1 MQHYTLE
8 TLITLVEDLPVGT
21 NKALLHFLWML
32 VSGAL
37 LPHRGALHPALK
49 SIRLT
54 DVACRRAWAAFGY
67 GAWTIQELLMKW
79 RGHVTQLPGWEQRMY
94 EGYHPITV
102 DLVAF
107 WRPRLKECPSKHYYA
122 PAGKALPAV
131 VMGVTGDTGEIGGQ
145 RLALPRDFLRVA
157 ADDTSEARL
166 MEDLLRRVKWGL
178 QEDEMGVLDAGFK
191 IRQLQAVGIERY
203 LIRLA
208 QNFTARRNA
217 VAPYKGQ
224 GRHPTYGEIV
234 RPLPRTYNDNLIP
247 RTPPDATLSWIEA
260 GRQIVAEMWYDLV
273 LPDVVPDPQAETF
286 HVYAIHDP
294 KFNDPWLLAC
304 PIKLKPRSTRDMYAD
319 RWPVEQ
325 IPLSAKHMVGA
336 HRQFVFASESIHR
349 LPELALLAGSV
360 LSFLAATMPA
370 MPTGFWD
377 RKPQRTPGRL
387 RRALQGKPFPQFVP
401 LPERIREKA
410 AATDHLPKGILAHRR
425 QPGPNVVACGP

>member
-1 MQHYTLE
+1 MHHYTLE
-8 TLITLVEDLPVGT
+8 TLIMLVNDLPVGT
-21 NKALLHFLWML
+21 NKAMLHFMWML

-49 SIRLT
+49 SIGLE
-54 DVACRRAWAAFGY
+54 DAACRRAWAAFGH
-67 GAWTIQELLMKW
+67 GAWTIQELLATW
-79 RGHVTQLPGWEQRMY
+79 RQHVTQLPGWQRQLY
-94 EGYHPITV
+94 EGYHPLTV

-107 WRPRLKECPSKHYYA
+107 WRPRLKGCPSKHYYG

-131 VMGVTGDTGEIGGQ
+131 VLGVTGDTGKIGGR

-166 MEDLLRRVKWGL
+166 TEDLLRRVKWRL
-178 QEDEMGVLDAGFK
+178 QADEMSVLDAGFK
-191 IRQLQAVGIERY
+191 IRQVQGAGIARY

-208 QNFTARRNA
+208 KNFTARRNT
-217 VAPYKGQ
+217 VAAYKGR
-224 GRHPTYGEIV
+224 GRHPIYGEIV
-234 RPLPRTYNDNLIP
+234 RPLPRTYNDQLIAG
-247 RTPPDATLSWIEA
+247 TPPDETVRWVED

-273 LPDVVPDPQAETF
+273 LPEVFPDPQAETF

-294 KFNDPWLLAC
+294 KFESPWLLAC

-336 HRQFVFASESIHR
+336 HRQFVFASESIQR

-370 MPTGFWD
+370 VPTGYWD
-377 RKPQRTPGRL
+377 RQPQRTPGRL
-387 RRALQGKPFPQFVP
+387 RRALQGQPFPKLVP

-410 AATDHLPKGILAHRR
+410 STTEHLPKGILAHRR
-425 QPGPNVVACGP
+425 QPGSNLATRGP